1 MNKKNR
7 ITNKILFFLTLLF
20 TITSLHLSAQTVA
33 DKVVA
38 IVNDR
43 IILKSEV
50 DREIADFLR
59 QQELSGQDIPFS
71 KELWFD
77 ALESII
83 DDEVLLEKAKRDSV
97 IVTDEQVNRRMDQ
110 RIQQLIRQAGSE
122 RSLEETFGKSIIQLK
137 ADFREQ
143 FREQMVTEQVRITKS
158 REINITR
165 PEVEEFFNRIPGDSI
180 PMIPEMVA
188 LSQIVAIPDPLEDA
202 KQQAFE
208 LASQLRDSVTVHG
221 KNFEEMARKYSDG
234 PSAPGG
240 GLLPLMPISDL
251 VSPYSAAATALEP
264 GEISQVV
271 ETRFGFHVIRLNRRI
286 GDNIETNHILIEIDN
301 EELDEQAAIDKLNAI
316 RDSVLNHD
324 KSFREMAVKY
334 SEDDFTKSTGGR
346 LFNPQTN
353 ERLLPISALDP
364 SMYRIVLLLEDEGQ
378 ISEPRSF
385 NPQTRNQSVA
395 FRIVRLDQ
403 HISEHKANLKDDY
416 ERIKNFALSEKQARV
431 MEEWMKELRSQ
442 VYIEYKIDK
451 PELLTQTKTN

>member
-1 MNKKNR
+1 MINIHRMSNKF
-7 ITNKILFFLTLLF
+7 LLFLTLLVAVV
-20 TITSLHLSAQTVA
+20 SLQLSAQNVA

-38 IVNDR
+38 IVNDK

-59 QQELSGQDIPFS
+59 QQQLSGQDIPFS
-71 KELWFD
+71 EKLWFD

-83 DDEVLLEKAKRDSV
+83 DDEVLLEKAKMDSV
-97 IVTDEQVNRRMDQ
+97 VVTDEQVNRRMDQ
-110 RIQQLIRQAGSE
+110 RIQQLVRQAGSE
-122 RSLEETFGKSIIQLK
+122 RALEETFGKSIVQLR
-137 ADFREQ
+137 AEFREQ
-143 FREQMVTEQVRITKS
+143 FREQMITEQVRFSKS
-158 REINITR
+158 NKINITR
-165 PEVEEFFNRIPGDSI
+165 PEVEEFFNQIPKDSI

-188 LSQIVAIPDPLEDA
+188 LSQIVAIPEPLEDA
-202 KQQAFE
+202 KRQAFE

-234 PSAPGG
+234 PSAPSG
-240 GLLPLMPISDL
+240 GLLPMMPISDL
-251 VSPYSAAATALEP
+251 VSPYSAAATALNP

-286 GDNIETNHILIEIDN
+286 GDNIETNHILIEVDN
-301 EELDEQAAIDKLNAI
+301 NELDEQTAIDKLNAI
-316 RDSVLNHD
+316 RDSVLNHG

-334 SEDDFTKSTGGR
+334 SDDDFTKSTGGR

-353 ERLLPISALDP
+353 ERLLPINSLDP
-364 SMYRIVLLLEDEGQ
+364 SMYRIVLLLEEDGQ

-385 NPQTRNQSVA
+385 NPQSRNQSVA

-403 HISEHKANLKDDY
+403 HIPEHQANLKDDY
-416 ERIKNFALSEKQARV
+416 ERIKNFALRDKQMREMA
-431 MEEWMKELRSQ
+431 EWMKELRSQ